1 MDTQKQ
7 LIRLKESTGLSLKDF
22 AAYFDIPY
30 RTMQDWY
37 YGKRKMPDYLLRLMY
52 YKINNELI
60 HDVGLPEKDD
70 ADISG

>member
-1 MDTQKQ
+1 MGGQETRDK
-7 LIRLKESTGLSLKDF
+7 LIVLKEKSGLSLKDF

-52 YKINNELI
+52 YKAETEERNR
-60 HDVGLPEKDD
+60 
-70 ADISG
+70 AR

>member
-37 YGKRKMPDYLLRLMY
+37 YGKRKMPDYLLRL
-52 YKINNELI
+52 INTFPIYRTIGSPYNL
-60 HDVGLPEKDD
+60 
-70 ADISG
+70 A

>member
-1 MDTQKQ
+1 MGGQETRDK
-7 LIRLKESTGLSLKDF
+7 LIALKEKSGLSLKDF

-52 YKINNELI
+52 YKAETEERNR
-60 HDVGLPEKDD
+60 
-70 ADISG
+70 AR